1 MCFFCAFLCG
11 ASRDRTDD
19 LLLAK
24 QMLSQLSYSPKK
36 QCMKF
41 ITDIRNIQHICIYSS
56 FLRHLK
62 I

>member
-1 MCFFCAFLCG
+1 
-11 ASRDRTDD
+11 

-41 ITDIRNIQHICIYSS
+41 ITDALIIQQITP
-56 FLRHLK
+56 
-62 I
+62 